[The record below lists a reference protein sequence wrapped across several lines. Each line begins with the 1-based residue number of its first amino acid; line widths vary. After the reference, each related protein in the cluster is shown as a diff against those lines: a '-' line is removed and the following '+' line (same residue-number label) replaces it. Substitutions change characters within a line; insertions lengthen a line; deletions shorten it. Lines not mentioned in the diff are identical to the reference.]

1 MLIYLTYL
9 KKRKKDEEA
18 DKLILEKIE
27 SLYKRVLGKENF
39 NVQIQTLKSKD
50 VAGMI
55 ILSEENRRMQDMM
68 RQFSM
73 SGMDSSMFPT
83 NESLVLNKNHPLVQ
97 YTLENSD
104 SENETTDLIA
114 EQIYDLAM
122 MSHKPLEADA
132 MTAFIKRSND
142 IMARMIKS

>member
-1 MLIYLTYL
+1 M
-9 KKRKKDEEA
+9 
-18 DKLILEKIE
+18 
-27 SLYKRVLGKENF
+27 LGKENF